1 LYVGVF
7 VMRDWRGSGH
17 VPAFSGSLAF
27 GGKALA

>member
-1 LYVGVF
+1 
-7 VMRDWRGSGH
+7 MRDWRGSGH